1 MEDSGQQAQV
11 LGEVGHPPP
20 SEVGHINAPRQNPPL
35 LGKEPQDRSRNNTSS
50 ELQRCDDTLDNITI
64 VKPRPT
70 TITVNGV
77 PLMDVQMRR
86 RLARVSK
93 ATPNKRKL
101 ETVKKNRKTTTPS
114 VANNKKI
121 WEYMIEKK
129 ARIEDNK
136 DRVDDDDQVPASSGE
151 DNVVNKPSVTTAPTK
166 TKNECDDSRP
176 SMKKTFGTTVKK
188 NNNVSDRI
196 HKFQDLV
203 NGDECVVRSG
213 FCVTHNLKTIR
224 EIVCGLVALTRMIE
238 LGGG

>member
-1 MEDSGQQAQV
+1 M
-11 LGEVGHPPP
+11 
-20 SEVGHINAPRQNPPL
+20 
-35 LGKEPQDRSRNNTSS
+35 
-50 ELQRCDDTLDNITI
+50 
-64 VKPRPT
+64 
-70 TITVNGV
+70 NGV

-86 RLARVSK
+86 RVARVSK
-93 ATPNKRKL
+93 TTPNKRKF

-129 ARIEDNK
+129 VRIEDNK
-136 DRVDDDDQVPASSGE
+136 DRVDDDDQVPATSGE

-166 TKNECDDSRP
+166 TKHECDDSRP
-176 SMKKTFGTTVKK
+176 SMKKTFGTTLIKWK
-188 NNNVSDRI
+188 NNVSDRI
-196 HKFQDLV
+196 LKFQDLV